1 MAKGK
6 TTKQK
11 TVPKAPPTITPPDPA
26 HAIAHVPTHTADE
39 KREQQASNKRSV
51 TTPAEVEEDV
61 CFICA
66 EPITF
71 WSVGVCGHKTCHV
84 CAVRLRTFYKKTDC
98 TFCKTPLP
106 TVLFSRSPDTPF
118 PSENHLEPSPPNAI
132 AKAQEEAK
140 KGERWDKG
148 LTLPGTL
155 DLGAFPY
162 VDEKLGVVFEDED
175 MMESILTLLR
185 FNCPYPDCSFQ
196 AVNWPSLERH
206 TLSTHGKVICTLCRS
221 QLSRFAHE
229 QVLYTP
235 HLLPLH
241 DPSRLKRGQR
251 PPKPRGPKEE
261 EEVKSWEAPHPMCE
275 FCHKAFFGP
284 DELFKHMRSDHE
296 ECHVCREQGNRHVYF
311 ENYHKLEQHW
321 RDEHYPCTQ
330 PQCIEDRFV
339 VFGSEL
345 DLRAHMMEAHGNQM
359 SARDRANARHL
370 PVDFNTPSSGA
381 RGSNHSGGGRG
392 FSLGQSSVPGAGR
405 DSSAPSRMRA
415 NDSPHVQAL
424 DDTPAMTPAQ
434 IAQQKRQIQADRA
447 ESAAAG
453 LNMSRRRGFATGLS
467 REGEAAPSLAP
478 MSAPASGYNTPRE
491 DVDEATASRHAEL
504 LSRVSMLT
512 NDSATKLA
520 SFRSAVRSFKSNES
534 GARDMV
540 DSIFNIF
547 ERDLDVTV
555 GIAREVA
562 KLFGSE
568 GDKDKE
574 KDLIEALNTLRVEQR
589 DQFPSLGS
597 APSGLGTNWSG
608 VASGTILNAKRATRT
623 SGTSR
628 AVWDRVEA
636 AAASQPVNK
645 PRATTGVGGRW
656 VPGAG
661 GSRAQ
666 LSSES
671 AFPTLGAVSSSMGPS
686 RAVGSSSSTSSGP
699 YATPWAAGGAG
710 PSSRTPSA
718 LAGPQIR
725 SVHNPAAATAK
736 KSKALSS
743 ASFPALPASSGSR
756 SMTAEERKALFSKP
770 TPREESIRRITGQ
783 ANAPPPLNSW
793 AAGSSNERGEGDAME
808 GLSLEDQTGVRG
820 QGQQQGAGKKKG
832 KQKQLLF
839 SVSAR
844 P

>member
-1 MAKGK
+1 
-6 TTKQK
+6 
-11 TVPKAPPTITPPDPA
+11 
-26 HAIAHVPTHTADE
+26 
-39 KREQQASNKRSV
+39 
-51 TTPAEVEEDV
+51 
-61 CFICA
+61 
-66 EPITF
+66 
-71 WSVGVCGHKTCHV
+71 
-84 CAVRLRTFYKKTDC
+84 
-98 TFCKTPLP
+98 
-106 TVLFSRSPDTPF
+106 
-118 PSENHLEPSPPNAI
+118 
-132 AKAQEEAK
+132 
-140 KGERWDKG
+140 
-148 LTLPGTL
+148 
-155 DLGAFPY
+155 
-162 VDEKLGVVFEDED
+162 
-175 MMESILTLLR
+175 
-185 FNCPYPDCSFQ
+185 
-196 AVNWPSLERH
+196 
-206 TLSTHGKVICTLCRS
+206 
-221 QLSRFAHE
+221 
-229 QVLYTP
+229 
-235 HLLPLH
+235 
-241 DPSRLKRGQR
+241 
-251 PPKPRGPKEE
+251 
-261 EEVKSWEAPHPMCE
+261 
-275 FCHKAFFGP
+275 
-284 DELFKHMRSDHE
+284 
-296 ECHVCREQGNRHVYF
+296 
-311 ENYHKLEQHW
+311 
-321 RDEHYPCTQ
+321 
-330 PQCIEDRFV
+330 
-339 VFGSEL
+339 
-345 DLRAHMMEAHGNQM
+345 
-359 SARDRANARHL
+359 
-370 PVDFNTPSSGA
+370 
-381 RGSNHSGGGRG
+381 
-392 FSLGQSSVPGAGR
+392 
-405 DSSAPSRMRA
+405 
-415 NDSPHVQAL
+415 
-424 DDTPAMTPAQ
+424 
-434 IAQQKRQIQADRA
+434 
-447 ESAAAG
+447 
-453 LNMSRRRGFATGLS
+453 
-467 REGEAAPSLAP
+467 
-478 MSAPASGYNTPRE
+478 
-491 DVDEATASRHAEL
+491 
-504 LSRVSMLT
+504 MLT

-686 RAVGSSSSTSSGP
+686 RAVGSSSSTSSGA

-793 AAGSSNERGEGDAME
+793 TAGSSNERGEGDAME